1 MANPAQAQALRH
13 YLQFTDLSADDY
25 AHIFKRAAFI
35 KAKFKAYEKYQP
47 LTDRTLAMIFEKAS
61 TRTRVSFEAGMY
73 QMGGSVVHLTTGD
86 SQLGRAEPIEDS
98 ARVISRM
105 VDLVMIR
112 TYGQDKIE
120 KFAAHSRVPVIN
132 GLTNEFHPCQI
143 LADIFTYI
151 EHRGSIEGKTVAWV
165 GDGNNMCNTYIQ
177 AAELCDF
184 EIRIATPKGFEPEDS
199 YVTPYKKRVKISN
212 DPKKAVANADL
223 VVTDTWASMGQEDE
237 KKQREKIFSG
247 YQVTK
252 ELMSLAKPD
261 ALFMHCLPAYRG
273 KEVSADVLD
282 TPDSVVWE
290 EAENRMHA
298 QNALMEFLLAH

>member
-1 MANPAQAQALRH
+1 MVPAKAPRHFLTLNDVNKTELNAIIQRAIELKAL
-13 YLQFTDLSADDY
+13 L
-25 AHIFKRAAFI
+25 RAG
-35 KAKFKAYEKYQP
+35 KAPELLKDKV
-47 LTDRTLAMIFEKAS
+47 LAMIFEKNS
-61 TRTRVSFEAGMY
+61 TRTRVSFESGVAKL
-73 QMGGSVVHLTTGD
+73 GGHAIFLSTKD
-86 SQLGRAEPIEDS
+86 SQLGRGEPVEDA
-98 ARVISRM
+98 ARCIASM
-105 VDLVMIR
+105 VDMVMIR
-112 TYGQDKIE
+112 TYAHTTVQR
-120 KFAAHSRVPVIN
+120 FAEYSRVPVIN
-132 GLTNEFHPCQI
+132 GLTDEYHPCQL
-143 LADIFTYI
+143 LADIQTYV
-151 EHRGSIEGKTVAWV
+151 EHRGSLAGKTVAWV

-184 EIRIATPKGFEPEDS
+184 EIRIATPKGFEPEDM

-252 ELMSLAKPD
+252 ELMNLAKPD

>member
-1 MANPAQAQALRH
+1 MVPAKAPRHFLTLNDVNKTELNAIIQRAIELKAL
-13 YLQFTDLSADDY
+13 L
-25 AHIFKRAAFI
+25 RAG
-35 KAKFKAYEKYQP
+35 KAPELLKDKV
-47 LTDRTLAMIFEKAS
+47 LAMIFEKNS
-61 TRTRVSFEAGMY
+61 TRTRVSFESGVAKL
-73 QMGGSVVHLTTGD
+73 GGQAIFLSTKD
-86 SQLGRAEPIEDS
+86 SQLGRGEPIEDA
-98 ARVISRM
+98 ARCIASM
-105 VDLVMIR
+105 VDMVMIR
-112 TYGQDKIE
+112 TYAHTTVQR
-120 KFAAHSRVPVIN
+120 FAEYSRVPVIN
-132 GLTNEFHPCQI
+132 GLTDEYHPCQL
-143 LADIFTYI
+143 LADIQTYV
-151 EHRGSIEGKTVAWV
+151 EHRGSLAGKTVAWV

-184 EIRIATPKGFEPEDS
+184 EIRIATPKGFEPEDI

-212 DPKKAVANADL
+212 DPKKAVASADL

>member
-1 MANPAQAQALRH
+1 MVPAKAPRHFLTLNDVNKAELNTIIQRAIELKAL
-13 YLQFTDLSADDY
+13 L
-25 AHIFKRAAFI
+25 RAG
-35 KAKFKAYEKYQP
+35 KAPELLKDKV
-47 LTDRTLAMIFEKAS
+47 LAMIFEKNS
-61 TRTRVSFEAGMY
+61 TRTRVSFESGVAKL
-73 QMGGSVVHLTTGD
+73 GGHAIYLNTKD
-86 SQLGRAEPIEDS
+86 SQLGRGEPVEDA
-98 ARVISRM
+98 ARCIASM
-105 VDLVMIR
+105 VDMVMIR
-112 TYGQDKIE
+112 TYAHTTVQR
-120 KFAAHSRVPVIN
+120 FAEYSRVPVIN
-132 GLTNEFHPCQI
+132 GLTDEYHPCQL
-143 LADIFTYI
+143 LADIQTYV
-151 EHRGSIEGKTVAWV
+151 EHRGSLTGKTVAWV

-184 EIRIATPKGFEPEDS
+184 EIRIATPKGFEPEDI

-298 QNALMEFLLAH
+298 QNALMEFLLFS

>member
-1 MANPAQAQALRH
+1 MVPAKAPRHFLTLNDVNKTELNAIIQRAIELKAL
-13 YLQFTDLSADDY
+13 L
-25 AHIFKRAAFI
+25 RAG
-35 KAKFKAYEKYQP
+35 KAPELLKDKV
-47 LTDRTLAMIFEKAS
+47 LAMIFEKNS
-61 TRTRVSFEAGMY
+61 TRTRVSFESGVAKL
-73 QMGGSVVHLTTGD
+73 GGHAIFLSTKD
-86 SQLGRAEPIEDS
+86 SQLGRGEPIEDA
-98 ARVISRM
+98 ARCIASM
-105 VDLVMIR
+105 VDMVMIR
-112 TYGQDKIE
+112 TYAHTTVQR
-120 KFAAHSRVPVIN
+120 FAEYSRVPVIN
-132 GLTNEFHPCQI
+132 GLTDEYHPCQL
-143 LADIFTYI
+143 LADIQTYV
-151 EHRGSIEGKTVAWV
+151 EHRGSLAGKTVAWV

-184 EIRIATPKGFEPEDS
+184 EIRIATPKGFEPEDI

-212 DPKKAVANADL
+212 DPKKAVTNADL

-298 QNALMEFLLAH
+298 QNALMEFLLSAS

>member
-1 MANPAQAQALRH
+1 
-13 YLQFTDLSADDY
+13 
-25 AHIFKRAAFI
+25 
-35 KAKFKAYEKYQP
+35 
-47 LTDRTLAMIFEKAS
+47 
-61 TRTRVSFEAGMY
+61 
-73 QMGGSVVHLTTGD
+73 
-86 SQLGRAEPIEDS
+86 
-98 ARVISRM
+98 
-105 VDLVMIR
+105 
-112 TYGQDKIE
+112 
-120 KFAAHSRVPVIN
+120 
-132 GLTNEFHPCQI
+132 
-143 LADIFTYI
+143 
-151 EHRGSIEGKTVAWV
+151 
-165 GDGNNMCNTYIQ
+165 MCNTYIQ

-184 EIRIATPKGFEPEDS
+184 EIRIATPKGFEPEDI

-212 DPKKAVANADL
+212 DPKKAVASADL

-298 QNALMEFLLAH
+298 QNALMEFLLSS

>member
-1 MANPAQAQALRH
+1 MVPAKAPRHFLTLNDLNKTELHAIIQRAIELKAL
-13 YLQFTDLSADDY
+13 L
-25 AHIFKRAAFI
+25 RAG
-35 KAKFKAYEKYQP
+35 KAPELLKDKV
-47 LTDRTLAMIFEKAS
+47 LAMIFEKNS
-61 TRTRVSFEAGMY
+61 TRTRVSFESGVAKL
-73 QMGGSVVHLTTGD
+73 GGHAIFLSTKD
-86 SQLGRAEPIEDS
+86 SQLGRGEPIEDA
-98 ARVISRM
+98 ARCIASM
-105 VDLVMIR
+105 VDMVMIR
-112 TYGQDKIE
+112 TYAHTTVQR
-120 KFAAHSRVPVIN
+120 FAEYSRVPVIN
-132 GLTNEFHPCQI
+132 GLTDEYHPCQL
-143 LADIFTYI
+143 LADIQTYV
-151 EHRGSIEGKTVAWV
+151 EHRGSLAGKTVAWV

-184 EIRIATPKGFEPEDS
+184 EIRIATPKGFEPEDI

-237 KKQREKIFSG
+237 KKQREKIFIG

-273 KEVSADVLD
+273 KEVSAEIMDS
-282 TPDSVVWE
+282 PDSVVWD

-298 QNALMEFLLAH
+298 QNALMEFLLAS

>member
-1 MANPAQAQALRH
+1 MVPAKAPRHFLTLNDVNKTELNAIIQRAIELKAL
-13 YLQFTDLSADDY
+13 L
-25 AHIFKRAAFI
+25 RAG
-35 KAKFKAYEKYQP
+35 KAPELLKDKV
-47 LTDRTLAMIFEKAS
+47 LAMIFEKNS
-61 TRTRVSFEAGMY
+61 TRTRVSFESGVAKL
-73 QMGGSVVHLTTGD
+73 GGHAIFLSTKD
-86 SQLGRAEPIEDS
+86 SQLGRGEPIEDA
-98 ARVISRM
+98 ARCIASM
-105 VDLVMIR
+105 VDMVMIR
-112 TYGQDKIE
+112 TYAHTTVQR
-120 KFAAHSRVPVIN
+120 FAEYSRVPVIN
-132 GLTNEFHPCQI
+132 GLTDEYHPCQLI
-143 LADIFTYI
+143 ADIQTYV
-151 EHRGSIEGKTVAWV
+151 EHRGSLAGKTVAWV

-184 EIRIATPKGFEPEDS
+184 EIRIATPKGFEPEDI

-212 DPKKAVANADL
+212 DPKKAVASADL

-298 QNALMEFLLAH
+298 QNALMEFLLSS

>member
-1 MANPAQAQALRH
+1 MVPAKAPRHFLTLNDVNKTELNAIIQRAIELKAL
-13 YLQFTDLSADDY
+13 L
-25 AHIFKRAAFI
+25 RAG
-35 KAKFKAYEKYQP
+35 KAPEILKDKV
-47 LTDRTLAMIFEKAS
+47 LAMIFEKNS
-61 TRTRVSFEAGMY
+61 TRTRISFESGVAKL
-73 QMGGSVVHLTTGD
+73 GGHAIFLSTKD
-86 SQLGRAEPIEDS
+86 SQLGRGEPVEDA
-98 ARVISRM
+98 ARCIASM
-105 VDLVMIR
+105 VDMVMIR
-112 TYGQDKIE
+112 TYAHTTVQR
-120 KFAAHSRVPVIN
+120 FAEYSRVPVIN
-132 GLTNEFHPCQI
+132 GLTDEYHPCQL
-143 LADIFTYI
+143 LADIQTYV
-151 EHRGSIEGKTVAWV
+151 EHRGSLAGKTVAWV
-165 GDGNNMCNTYIQ
+165 GDGNNMCNSYIQ

-184 EIRIATPKGFEPEDS
+184 EIRIATPKGFEPEDI

-252 ELMSLAKPD
+252 ELMNLAKPD

>member
-1 MANPAQAQALRH
+1 MVPAKAPRHFLTLNDVNKTELNAIIQRAIELKAL
-13 YLQFTDLSADDY
+13 L
-25 AHIFKRAAFI
+25 RAG
-35 KAKFKAYEKYQP
+35 KAPELLKDKV
-47 LTDRTLAMIFEKAS
+47 LAMIFEKNS
-61 TRTRVSFEAGMY
+61 TRTRVSFESGVAKL
-73 QMGGSVVHLTTGD
+73 GGHAIFLSTKD
-86 SQLGRAEPIEDS
+86 SQLGRGEPIEDA
-98 ARVISRM
+98 ARCIASM
-105 VDLVMIR
+105 VDMVMIR
-112 TYGQDKIE
+112 TYAHTTVQR
-120 KFAAHSRVPVIN
+120 FAEYSRVPVIN
-132 GLTNEFHPCQI
+132 GLTDEYHPCQL
-143 LADIFTYI
+143 LADIQTYV
-151 EHRGSIEGKTVAWV
+151 EHRGSLAGKTVAWV

-184 EIRIATPKGFEPEDS
+184 EIRIATPKGFEPEDI

-298 QNALMEFLLAH
+298 QNALMEFLLSAS

>member
-1 MANPAQAQALRH
+1 MVPAKAPRHFLTLNDVNKNELNAIIQRAIELKAL
-13 YLQFTDLSADDY
+13 L
-25 AHIFKRAAFI
+25 RAG
-35 KAKFKAYEKYQP
+35 KAPELLKDKV
-47 LTDRTLAMIFEKAS
+47 LAMIFEKNS
-61 TRTRVSFEAGMY
+61 TRTRVSFESGVAKL
-73 QMGGSVVHLTTGD
+73 GGHAIFLSTKD
-86 SQLGRAEPIEDS
+86 SQLGRGEPIEDA
-98 ARVISRM
+98 ARCIASM
-105 VDLVMIR
+105 VDMVMIR
-112 TYGQDKIE
+112 TYAHTTVQR
-120 KFAAHSRVPVIN
+120 FAEYSRVPVIN
-132 GLTNEFHPCQI
+132 GLTDEYHPCQL
-143 LADIFTYI
+143 LADIQTYV
-151 EHRGSIEGKTVAWV
+151 EHRGSLTGKTVAWV

-184 EIRIATPKGFEPEDS
+184 EIRIATPKGFEPEDI

-252 ELMSLAKPD
+252 ELMSLAKPN

-298 QNALMEFLLAH
+298 QNALMEFLLIS

>member
-1 MANPAQAQALRH
+1 MVPAKAPRH
-13 YLQFTDLSADDY
+13 FLTLNDVNKTELNA
-25 AHIFKRAAFI
+25 IIKRAI
-35 KAKFKAYEKYQP
+35 ELKALLRAGKAPELLK
-47 LTDRTLAMIFEKAS
+47 DKVLAMIFEKNS
-61 TRTRVSFEAGMY
+61 TRTRVSFESGVAKL
-73 QMGGSVVHLTTGD
+73 GGHAIFLSTKD
-86 SQLGRAEPIEDS
+86 SQLGRGEPVEDA
-98 ARVISRM
+98 ARCIASM
-105 VDLVMIR
+105 VDMVMIR
-112 TYGQDKIE
+112 TYAHTTVQR
-120 KFAAHSRVPVIN
+120 FAEYSRVPVIN
-132 GLTNEFHPCQI
+132 GLTDEYHPCQL
-143 LADIFTYI
+143 LADIQTYV
-151 EHRGSIEGKTVAWV
+151 EHRGSLAGKTVAWV

-184 EIRIATPKGFEPEDS
+184 EIRIATPKGFEPEDI

-247 YQVTK
+247 YQVTQ

-273 KEVSADVLD
+273 KEVSTEVLD

-298 QNALMEFLLAH
+298 QNALMEFLLIS

>member
-1 MANPAQAQALRH
+1 MVPAKAPRHFLTLNDVNKTELNAIIQRAIELKAL
-13 YLQFTDLSADDY
+13 L
-25 AHIFKRAAFI
+25 RAG
-35 KAKFKAYEKYQP
+35 KAPELLKDKV
-47 LTDRTLAMIFEKAS
+47 LAMIFEKNS
-61 TRTRVSFEAGMY
+61 TRTRVSFESGVAKL
-73 QMGGSVVHLTTGD
+73 GGHAIFLSTKD
-86 SQLGRAEPIEDS
+86 SQLGRGEPIEDA
-98 ARVISRM
+98 ARCIASM
-105 VDLVMIR
+105 VDMVMIR
-112 TYGQDKIE
+112 TYAHTTVQR
-120 KFAAHSRVPVIN
+120 FAEYSRVPVIN
-132 GLTNEFHPCQI
+132 GLTDEYHPCQL
-143 LADIFTYI
+143 LADIQTYV
-151 EHRGSIEGKTVAWV
+151 EHRGSLAGKTVAWV

-184 EIRIATPKGFEPEDS
+184 EIRIATPKGFEPEDI

-212 DPKKAVANADL
+212 DPKKAVASADL

>member
-1 MANPAQAQALRH
+1 MVPAKAPRHFLTLNDVNKTELNAIIQRAIELKAL
-13 YLQFTDLSADDY
+13 L
-25 AHIFKRAAFI
+25 RAG
-35 KAKFKAYEKYQP
+35 KAPELLKDKV
-47 LTDRTLAMIFEKAS
+47 LAMIFEKNS
-61 TRTRVSFEAGMY
+61 TRTRVSFESGVAKL
-73 QMGGSVVHLTTGD
+73 GGHAIFLSTKD
-86 SQLGRAEPIEDS
+86 SQLGRGEPIEDA
-98 ARVISRM
+98 ARCIASM
-105 VDLVMIR
+105 VDMVMIR
-112 TYGQDKIE
+112 TYAHTTVQR
-120 KFAAHSRVPVIN
+120 FAEYSRVPVIN
-132 GLTNEFHPCQI
+132 GLTDEYHPCQL
-143 LADIFTYI
+143 LADIQTYV
-151 EHRGSIEGKTVAWV
+151 EHRGSLAGKTVAWV

-184 EIRIATPKGFEPEDS
+184 EIRIATPKGFEPEDI